1 MGLLGLQD
9 EQDRITRRSE
19 LIDNLATW
27 SNIQNRLLGLNLNG
41 RENTI
46 WKGCSGVSMCGVHL
60 DLHSLDGSCIQYER
74 QGRREAEGRL
84 SHDQISEV

>member
-1 MGLLGLQD
+1 MV
-9 EQDRITRRSE
+9 
-19 LIDNLATW
+19 DNLATG
-27 SNIQNRLLGLNLNG
+27 SNILNELLGLNLNG

-74 QGRREAEGRL
+74 QHDQQAFNIVLREKGGRL